1 MLRGDWQGELE
12 SHFKL
17 QTFSMCTQKDLSWL
31 PRFHYMEK
39 GSRER
44 ILVSCNNV
52 CVGFFFLQKGLAG
65 RLYTADTEYDIH

>member
-1 MLRGDWQGELE
+1 
-12 SHFKL
+12 
-17 QTFSMCTQKDLSWL
+17 
-31 PRFHYMEK
+31 MEK

-52 CVGFFFLQKGLAG
+52 CVGLFFLQKGLAG